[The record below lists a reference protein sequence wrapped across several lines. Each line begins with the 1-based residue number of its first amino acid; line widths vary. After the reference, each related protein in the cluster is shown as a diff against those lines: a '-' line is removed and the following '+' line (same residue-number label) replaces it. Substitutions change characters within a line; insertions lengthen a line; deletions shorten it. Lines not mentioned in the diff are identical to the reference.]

1 MKTRILIVGGVA
13 TGPKT
18 AARCRRLDPEA
29 EIIVIERQDMISYAS
44 CGMPFFIEDVI
55 KDWNELLG
63 VPTIRNIEYFRD
75 QKGFTVL
82 DKTEAK
88 KINIETK
95 TLTVENLTSRES
107 KDLSYDVLVLA
118 TGARPY
124 VPQIEGAGLQN
135 VYRLYNPN
143 DAKDI
148 KQAIDSGARKVA
160 IVGGGLIGLETC
172 GAFVA
177 RGCEV
182 TIFEMMPTL
191 VPNLLD
197 KEMALLLERVLRE
210 NGVRI
215 IKGSP
220 VSKIIGENGKAIAVN
235 TVDGR
240 GTHVDLVIIAIGVK
254 PNVELAIEA
263 GLEIGETGAI
273 KVNEY
278 LQTSVPDIY
287 AGGDCVECTHIIT
300 GEKVYSPLGSTANKH
315 GRVIADNIND
325 IKTIFPGITGT
336 AVFKILGYNCGTTGI
351 TEKKA
356 RQLGF
361 DVVTTI
367 CPRFDISR
375 YIPGAKYVVIK
386 LIADKNTS
394 RLLGCQVVGEGEG
407 VKRIDVIA
415 TTIKFGGKLKELVD
429 IDLGYAPVYSTAIDA
444 IAHAANVLRNKI
456 QGLAHGMTLLEL
468 KNKLDSDE
476 DFILLDV
483 RRRDEHQTQTFKDK
497 RCINIPIE
505 ELKTRYFEIPQEKE
519 IITFCLIGARAYI
532 AERKLRG
539 LGFKIVKFLDGSLIA
554 WPFPDDLTT

>member
-1 MKTRILIVGGVA
+1 MKKRILIVGGVA

-29 EIIVIERQDMISYAS
+29 EIIVIERQEIISYAS
-44 CGMPFFIEDVI
+44 CGMPFFIEDII
-55 KDWNELLG
+55 KDWNDLLG

-82 DKTEAK
+82 VNTEAK
-88 KINIETK
+88 KINTETK

-118 TGARPY
+118 TGAHPY
-124 VPQIEGAGLQN
+124 VPKIEGAELQN

-148 KQAIDSGARKVA
+148 KKAIDSGARRVA

-182 TIFEMMPTL
+182 TVFEMMSTL

-197 KEMALLLERVLRE
+197 KEMALLLERELKK

-235 TVDGR
+235 TVDGG
-240 GTHVDLVIIAIGVK
+240 GTHVDLVIIAIGVR
-254 PNVELAIEA
+254 PNVKLAIEA

-278 LQTSVPDIY
+278 LQTSDPDIY
-287 AGGDCVECTHIIT
+287 AGGDCVECTHIVT
-300 GEKVYSPLGSTANKH
+300 GEKVYFPLASTANKH
-315 GRVIADNIND
+315 GRVIADNINY
-325 IKTIFPGITGT
+325 IKTRFPGVTGT
-336 AVFKILGYNCGTTGI
+336 AVFKILDYHCGTTGI

-367 CPRFDISR
+367 CPRYDISQ
-375 YIPGAKYVVIK
+375 YIPGAKYIIIK

-394 RLLGCQVVGEGEG
+394 RLLGCQVIGEGDG

-415 TTIKFGGKLKELVD
+415 TSIKYGGNIKELVD

-456 QGLAHGMTLLEL
+456 QGLAHGLKILEL

-483 RRRDEHQTQTFKDK
+483 RRRDEHQTLTFKDK
-497 RCINIPIE
+497 RCINIPIK
-505 ELKTRYFEIPQEKE
+505 ELKNRHFELPQEKE
-519 IITFCLIGARAYI
+519 IITFCLIGVRAYI

-539 LGFKIVKFLDGSLIA
+539 LGYMNVKFLDGCLIA
-554 WPFPDDLTT
+554 WPFPDYLTS